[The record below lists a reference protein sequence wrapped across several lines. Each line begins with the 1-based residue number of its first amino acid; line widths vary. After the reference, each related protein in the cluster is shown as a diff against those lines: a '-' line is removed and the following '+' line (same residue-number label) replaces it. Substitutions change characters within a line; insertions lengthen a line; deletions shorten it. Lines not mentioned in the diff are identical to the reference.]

1 MSVTYTEA
9 REACDARFG
18 HPTDV
23 YVASACARA
32 WWAGLW
38 DGVSDDEDGVLLA
51 ETHTGAIELHAMRG
65 PATEA
70 RWTLTGDDATP
81 LPDAIDAAV
90 RWMAEHNDPTKG
102 P

>member
-1 MSVTYTEA
+1 MTTFDEA
-9 REACDARFG
+9 REACGARFG

-23 YVASACARA
+23 YAVSACARA
-32 WWAGLW
+32 WWAASW

-70 RWTLTGDDATP
+70 RWTLTGPDATP
-81 LPDAIDAAV
+81 LPEALDAAV
-90 RWMAEHNDPTKG
+90 RWMAEHNDPMKG

>member
-23 YVASACARA
+23 YVVSACARA